1 MGMDPEEEVPRSAVL
16 GREEATDEGEGKAG
30 GKVKGA
36 GFPVGPEEKRTEKCR
51 EIFRFPGRWGTAGR
65 LEVRGAPP
73 PAVFLFFL

>member
-1 MGMDPEEEVPRSAVL
+1 MDPEEEVPRSVVL
-16 GREEATDEGEGKAG
+16 GREEEGEGKAG
-30 GKVKGA
+30 EVKGA